1 MDISNYFISFPEYSY
16 LFGTLLIFLLS
27 VIPILTPPTWMVVV
41 AAYMINPSLDPIVL
55 SILGA
60 SAAIS
65 GRLVLFQFSSFSRKF
80 INETRKSSLDRLKK
94 YLEKTKYGY
103 FLGTMI
109 FALTPLPSNMLF
121 ISYGI
126 MKARS
131 IGIIIG
137 FWIGRFIVY
146 FMMINLSKYFF
157 KSFSEL
163 FKNDITFT
171 ILVDIVGI
179 VMTLLIIFVNWD
191 ILLSQHKLV
200 FIKPKIFFPNSK

>member
-1 MDISNYFISFPEYSY
+1 MDIFNYFISFPEYSY
-16 LFGTLLIFLLS
+16 LFSALIIFLLS
-27 VIPILTPPTWMVVV
+27 VIPILTPPSWMVVV
-41 AAYMINPSLDPIVL
+41 TAYMINPSLDPIFL
-55 SILGA
+55 SIVGA
-60 SAAIS
+60 SAAIG
-65 GRLVLFQFSSFSRKF
+65 GRLVLFQFSSFGRKF

-126 MKARS
+126 MKAKS

-146 FMMINLSKYFF
+146 FMMISLSKYLY

-171 ILVDIVGI
+171 ILFDIAGI
-179 VMTLLIIFVNWD
+179 VMTLLVIFVNWD
-191 ILLSQHKLV
+191 ILISQHKLV
-200 FIKPKIFFPNSK
+200 FIKPKNIFSK

>member
-1 MDISNYFISFPEYSY
+1 
-16 LFGTLLIFLLS
+16 
-27 VIPILTPPTWMVVV
+27 MVVV
-41 AAYMINPSLDPIVL
+41 TAYMINPSLDPIFL
-55 SILGA
+55 SIVGA
-60 SAAIS
+60 SAAIG
-65 GRLVLFQFSSFSRKF
+65 GRLVLFQFSSFGRKF

-126 MKARS
+126 MKAKS

-146 FMMINLSKYFF
+146 FMMISLSKYLY

-171 ILVDIVGI
+171 ILFDIAGI
-179 VMTLLIIFVNWD
+179 VMTLLVIFVNWD
-191 ILLSQHKLV
+191 ILISQHKLV
-200 FIKPKIFFPNSK
+200 FIKPKNIFSK

>member
-1 MDISNYFISFPEYSY
+1 MDIFNYFISFPEYSY
-16 LFGTLLIFLLS
+16 LFSALVIFLLS

-41 AAYMINPSLDPIVL
+41 TAYMINPSLDPIFL
-55 SILGA
+55 SIVGA
-60 SAAIS
+60 SAAIG
-65 GRLVLFQFSSFSRKF
+65 GRLVLFQFSSFGRKF

-126 MKARS
+126 MKAKS

-146 FMMINLSKYFF
+146 FMMINLSKYLY

-163 FKNDITFT
+163 FKNDITLT
-171 ILVDIVGI
+171 ILFDIAGI
-179 VMTLLIIFVNWD
+179 AMTLLVIFVNWD
-191 ILLSQHKLV
+191 VLLSQHKLV
-200 FIKPKIFFPNSK
+200 FIKPKNIFSK

>member
-1 MDISNYFISFPEYSY
+1 MDAFNYFISFPEYSY
-16 LFGTLLIFLLS
+16 LFSALIIFLLS

-60 SAAIS
+60 SAAIG
-65 GRLVLFQFSSFSRKF
+65 GRLVLFQFSSFGRKY
-80 INETRKSSLDRLKK
+80 INETRKNSLDKLKK

-126 MKARS
+126 MKAKS

-146 FMMINLSKYFF
+146 FMMINLSKYLY

-163 FKNDITFT
+163 FKNDITFI
-171 ILVDIVGI
+171 ILVDIAGI
-179 VMTLLIIFVNWD
+179 AMTLLVIFVNWD
-191 ILLSQHKLV
+191 ILISQHKLV
-200 FIKPKIFFPNSK
+200 FIKPKNIFSK

>member
-1 MDISNYFISFPEYSY
+1 
-16 LFGTLLIFLLS
+16 
-27 VIPILTPPTWMVVV
+27 MVVV

-60 SAAIS
+60 SAAIG
-65 GRLVLFQFSSFSRKF
+65 GRLVLFQFSSFGRKY
-80 INETRKSSLDRLKK
+80 IDETRKNSLDRLKK

-103 FLGTMI
+103 FFGTMI

-126 MKARS
+126 MKAKS

-146 FMMINLSKYFF
+146 FMMIYLSRYLY

-171 ILVDIVGI
+171 ILVDIAGI
-179 VMTLLIIFVNWD
+179 AMTLLVIFVNWD
-191 ILLSQHKLV
+191 ILISQHKLV
-200 FIKPKIFFPNSK
+200 FIKPKYFFPNSK

>member
-16 LFGTLLIFLLS
+16 LFSALIIFLLS

-41 AAYMINPSLDPIVL
+41 TAYMINPSLDPIFL

-60 SAAIS
+60 SAAIG
-65 GRLVLFQFSSFSRKF
+65 GRLVLFQFSSFGRKF
-80 INETRKSSLDRLKK
+80 INETRKGSLDRLKK

-146 FMMINLSKYFF
+146 FMMINLSKYLY

-171 ILVDIVGI
+171 ILFDIAGI
-179 VMTLLIIFVNWD
+179 AMTLLVIFVNWD
-191 ILLSQHKLV
+191 ILISQHKLV
-200 FIKPKIFFPNSK
+200 FIKPKNIFSK

>member
-1 MDISNYFISFPEYSY
+1 
-16 LFGTLLIFLLS
+16 
-27 VIPILTPPTWMVVV
+27 MVVV
-41 AAYMINPSLDPIVL
+41 TAYMINPSLDPIFL
-55 SILGA
+55 SIVGA
-60 SAAIS
+60 SAAIG
-65 GRLVLFQFSSFSRKF
+65 GRLVLFQFSSFGRKF

-126 MKARS
+126 MKAKS
-131 IGIIIG
+131 IGIITG

-146 FMMINLSKYFF
+146 FMMINLSKYLY

-163 FKNDITFT
+163 FKNDITLT
-171 ILVDIVGI
+171 ILVDIAGI
-179 VMTLLIIFVNWD
+179 AMTLLVIFVNWD
-191 ILLSQHKLV
+191 ILISQHKLV
-200 FIKPKIFFPNSK
+200 FIKPKNIFSK

>member
-1 MDISNYFISFPEYSY
+1 MDIFNYFISFPEYSY
-16 LFGTLLIFLLS
+16 LLSALVIFLLS

-41 AAYMINPSLDPIVL
+41 AAYMINPSLDPVIL

-60 SAAIS
+60 SAAIG
-65 GRLVLFQFSSFSRKF
+65 GRLVLFQFSSFGRKF
-80 INETRKSSLDRLKK
+80 INETRKSSLDRLKR

-126 MKARS
+126 MKAKS

-137 FWIGRFIVY
+137 FWLGRFIVY
-146 FMMINLSKYFF
+146 LMMIHVSRYFF
-157 KSFSEL
+157 NSFSEL

-171 ILVDIVGI
+171 ILVDIAGI
-179 VMTLLIIFVNWD
+179 AMTLFVIFVNWD
-191 ILLSQHKLV
+191 ILISQHKLV
-200 FIKPKIFFPNSK
+200 FIKPKNIFSK

>member
-16 LFGTLLIFLLS
+16 LFSTLVIFLLS

-41 AAYMINPSLDPIVL
+41 AAYMINPSLDPVIL

-60 SAAIS
+60 SAAIG
-65 GRLVLFQFSSFSRKF
+65 GRLVLFQFSLFGRKF
-80 INETRKSSLDRLKK
+80 INETRKSSLDRLKI

-126 MKARS
+126 MKAKS

-146 FMMINLSKYFF
+146 LMMINLSRYFF

-163 FKNDITFT
+163 FKNDITLT
-171 ILVDIVGI
+171 ILVDLAGI
-179 VMTLLIIFVNWD
+179 AMTLLVIFVNWD

>member
-1 MDISNYFISFPEYSY
+1 MDIFNYFISFPEYSY
-16 LFGTLLIFLLS
+16 LFSALIIFLLS

-41 AAYMINPSLDPIVL
+41 SAYMINPSLDPVVL
-55 SILGA
+55 SLLGA
-60 SAAIS
+60 SAAIG
-65 GRLVLFQFSSFSRKF
+65 GRLVLFQFSSFGRKY

-103 FLGTMI
+103 FLVTMI
-109 FALTPLPSNMLF
+109 FALAPLPSNMLF

-126 MKARS
+126 MKAKS

-146 FMMINLSKYFF
+146 FMMINLSKYLY

-163 FKNDITFT
+163 FKNDITLT
-171 ILVDIVGI
+171 ILVDIAGI
-179 VMTLLIIFVNWD
+179 AMTLLVIFVNWD
-191 ILLSQHKLV
+191 ILISQHKLV

>member
-1 MDISNYFISFPEYSY
+1 LEIFNYFIFFPEYSY
-16 LFGTLLIFLLS
+16 LFITLIIFLLS

-41 AAYMINPSLDPIVL
+41 AAYMINPSLDPILL

-60 SAAIS
+60 SAAIG
-65 GRLVLFQFSSFSRKF
+65 GRLILFQFSSFGRKY
-80 INETRKSSLDRLKK
+80 INETRKNSLDRLKK

-131 IGIIIG
+131 IGIIAG

-146 FMMINLSKYFF
+146 LLMINLSNYFF
-157 KSFSEL
+157 KSFNDL

-171 ILVDIVGI
+171 ILVDITGI
-179 VMTLLIIFVNWD
+179 AMTLLIIFINWD
-191 ILLSQHKLV
+191 ILISQHKLV
-200 FIKPKIFFPNSK
+200 FIKPKNFFSK

>member
-1 MDISNYFISFPEYSY
+1 
-16 LFGTLLIFLLS
+16 
-27 VIPILTPPTWMVVV
+27 MVV
-41 AAYMINPSLDPIVL
+41 ASAYMINPSLDPIIL

-60 SAAIS
+60 SAAIG
-65 GRLVLFQFSSFSRKF
+65 GRLVLFQFSTFDRKY
-80 INETRKSSLDRLKK
+80 INETRKSSLERLKK

-126 MKARS
+126 MKTKS
-131 IGIIIG
+131 IGIIMG
-137 FWIGRFIVY
+137 FWLGRLIVY
-146 FMMINLSKYFF
+146 LMMINVSRYFF

-163 FKNDITFT
+163 FKNDVMFS

-179 VMTLLIIFVNWD
+179 TMTILVIFVNWD
-191 ILLSQHKLV
+191 ILISQHKLV
-200 FIKPKIFFPNSK
+200 FIKPKKYFF

>member
-1 MDISNYFISFPEYSY
+1 
-16 LFGTLLIFLLS
+16 
-27 VIPILTPPTWMVVV
+27 MVVA
-41 AAYMINPSLDPIVL
+41 AAYMINPSLDPVIL

-60 SAAIS
+60 SAAIG
-65 GRLVLFQFSSFSRKF
+65 GRLILFQFSSFGRKL
-80 INETRKSSLDRLKK
+80 ISETRKSSLDGLKRR
-94 YLEKTKYGY
+94 LEKTRYGY

-146 FMMINLSKYFF
+146 LIMINISKYFF
-157 KSFSEL
+157 RSFSDL
-163 FKNDITFT
+163 FKNDIIFT
-171 ILVDIVGI
+171 ILVDAVGI
-179 VMTLLIIFVNWD
+179 AMTLLVIFVNWD
-191 ILLSQHKLV
+191 TLLSQHKLV
-200 FIKPKIFFPNSK
+200 LIKPKNIFSKKTYEP

>member
-1 MDISNYFISFPEYSY
+1 
-16 LFGTLLIFLLS
+16 
-27 VIPILTPPTWMVVV
+27 MVVV
-41 AAYMINPSLDPIVL
+41 AAYMINPSLDPIFL

-60 SAAIS
+60 SAAIG
-65 GRLVLFQFSSFSRKF
+65 GRLVLFQFSSLGRKL
-80 INETRKSSLDRLKK
+80 INETRKSSLDRLKT

-103 FLGTMI
+103 FLGTMV

-146 FMMINLSKYFF
+146 LMMINISRHFF

-163 FKNDITFT
+163 FENDIIFT
-171 ILVDIVGI
+171 IIVDAAGI
-179 VMTLLIIFVNWD
+179 VMTLLVIFINWD
-191 ILLSQHKLV
+191 ILLSQRKLV
-200 FIKPKIFFPNSK
+200 FIKPKNIFSK

>member
-1 MDISNYFISFPEYSY
+1 LDIFNYFISFPEYSY
-16 LFGTLLIFLLS
+16 LFSTLIIFLLS

-55 SILGA
+55 SMLGA
-60 SAAIS
+60 SAAIG
-65 GRLVLFQFSSFSRKF
+65 GRLVLFQFSSFGRKF
-80 INETRKSSLDRLKK
+80 INETRKSSLDRLKT

-126 MKARS
+126 MKAKS
-131 IGIIIG
+131 IGIITG

-146 FMMINLSKYFF
+146 LMMINISRYLY

-163 FKNDITFT
+163 FKNDIIFT
-171 ILVDIVGI
+171 ILVDIAGI
-179 VMTLLIIFVNWD
+179 TMTLLVIFVNWE
-191 ILLSQHKLV
+191 ILISQHKLV
-200 FIKPKIFFPNSK
+200 FIKPKIFFPNNK